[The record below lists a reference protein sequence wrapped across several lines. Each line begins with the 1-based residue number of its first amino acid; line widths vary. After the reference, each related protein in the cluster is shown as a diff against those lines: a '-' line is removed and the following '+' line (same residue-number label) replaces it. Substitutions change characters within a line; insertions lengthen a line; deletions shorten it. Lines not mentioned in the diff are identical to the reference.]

1 MKKEKET
8 LKTENQKEMDI
19 LKDSCQ
25 NHFTALQKL
34 KINFKE
40 LQEKENLKKE
50 ELLDQKDENY
60 DLKKQ
65 IKVL

>member
-1 MKKEKET
+1 LEKEKVT
-8 LKTENQKEMDI
+8 LKADNQKEMDI

-40 LQEKENLKKE
+40 LQEKEKL
-50 ELLDQKDENY
+50 
-60 DLKKQ
+60 
-65 IKVL
+65 

>member
-1 MKKEKET
+1 LKQEKET
-8 LKTENQKEMDI
+8 LKADNQKEIDI

-40 LQEKENLKKE
+40 LQEKEKL
-50 ELLDQKDENY
+50 
-60 DLKKQ
+60 
-65 IKVL
+65 